1 MQKEQENAM
10 DKHTLERKCAMM
22 EYTMYVPPRLRSA
35 GPECRA
41 AGASSCRQWAPPPA
55 PPVRLPVRPGGL
67 SPWCGGCESV
77 AVAHS
82 GPSHE
87 AVSSPHPLSKTKK
100 NRLPKFKKNQLLKF
114 KS

>member
-41 AGASSCRQWAPPPA
+41 AGASSCRQWAAPPPRQA
-55 PPVRLPVRPGGL
+55 PCQAWRPESLVWGLRVGGRGSL
-67 SPWCGGCESV
+67 WPQ
-77 AVAHS
+77 
-82 GPSHE
+82 P
-87 AVSSPHPLSKTKK
+87 
-100 NRLPKFKKNQLLKF
+100 
-114 KS
+114 